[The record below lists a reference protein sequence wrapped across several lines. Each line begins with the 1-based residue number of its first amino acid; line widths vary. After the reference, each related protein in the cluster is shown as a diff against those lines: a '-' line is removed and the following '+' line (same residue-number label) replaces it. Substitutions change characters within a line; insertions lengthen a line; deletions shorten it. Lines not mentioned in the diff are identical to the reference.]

1 MFKHRVGQML
11 PQAEL
16 VFIAVLERSV
26 PPVRIANAPHAKRS
40 SSSHS
45 ERPLNRDEKTSPSL
59 RPLRAR
65 AKRARGNN

>member
-16 VFIAVLERSV
+16 VFIAV
-26 PPVRIANAPHAKRS
+26 
-40 SSSHS
+40 
-45 ERPLNRDEKTSPSL
+45 PLNRDEKTSPSL